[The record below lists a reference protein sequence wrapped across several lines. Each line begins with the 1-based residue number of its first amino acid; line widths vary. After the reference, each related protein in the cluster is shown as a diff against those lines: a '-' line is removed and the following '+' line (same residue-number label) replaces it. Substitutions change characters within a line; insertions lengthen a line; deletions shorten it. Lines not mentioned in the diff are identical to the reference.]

1 MESNDEKE
9 SIGLITLADSQ
20 SKAYVKEL
28 YKSYELYLKPL
39 EEVRK
44 ILAKEI
50 PEQEKLSKDVVK
62 LRRKE
67 TH

>member
-44 ILAKEI
+44 IFVHIVITMAWHRLG
-50 PEQEKLSKDVVK
+50 
-62 LRRKE
+62 
-67 TH
+67 